1 MLYRLQVKKIGD
13 ENMNPR
19 QSARIVGVLFIIATA
34 APILTAPF
42 LGFLGGAIIGEPV
55 PDYLVTLSE
64 NENQVIT
71 GMYIELIWA
80 LAVVGIPIV
89 LFPILKKYNEVLA
102 RLFYSFRFIE
112 ALSTIEHSLIL
123 LTLLSLSHEFIVAG
137 APDVSYFQALGTLLL
152 EVREWVFNIG
162 SGLIW
167 SLSALVL
174 NYILYRSK
182 LVPWW
187 LSVWGLIGSILS
199 FVTYFLG
206 FFSIYL
212 SNWFFAPIAVQEM
225 AFAVWLIAKGFD
237 STVIAS
243 FSERIN

>member
-1 MLYRLQVKKIGD
+1 
-13 ENMNPR
+13 MNPR

-55 PDYLVTLSE
+55 PDYLIVLST
-64 NENQVIT
+64 NETQVIT

-89 LFPILKKYNEVLA
+89 LFPILKKYDEVLA
-102 RLFYSFRFIE
+102 RVFFSFRFME
-112 ALSTIEHSLIL
+112 ALSTIGHSLVI
-123 LTLLSLSHEFIVAG
+123 LTLLSLSHEFVVAG
-137 APDVSYFQALGTLLL
+137 APDASYFQVLGSLLL

-187 LSVWGLIGSILS
+187 LSAWGLVGAILS

-206 FFSIYL
+206 FFSVHL
-212 SNWFFAPIAVQEM
+212 SEWLFAPIALQEM
-225 AFAVWLIAKGFD
+225 VFAVWLIAKGFD
-237 STVIAS
+237 STGITS
-243 FSERIN
+243 LSEKTN

>member
-1 MLYRLQVKKIGD
+1 MDLELI
-13 ENMNPR
+13 NMNSR
-19 QSARIVGVLFIIATA
+19 QSARIIGVLFIIATA

-55 PDYLVTLSE
+55 PDYLVTLST

-80 LAVVGIPIV
+80 LSVVCIPIV
-89 LFPILKKYNEVLA
+89 LFPILKKHNELLA
-102 RLFYSFRFIE
+102 QLFYSFRFME
-112 ALSTIEHSLIL
+112 ALSTIGHSLIIL
-123 LTLLSLSHEFIVAG
+123 SLLSLSHEFIAAG
-137 APDVSYFQALGTLLL
+137 APDASYFQVLGSLLL

-182 LVPWW
+182 LVPGW
-187 LSVWGLIGSILS
+187 LSVWGLLGGILS
-199 FVTYFLG
+199 FVAYFLG
-206 FFSIYL
+206 FFSVHL
-212 SNWFFAPIAVQEM
+212 SEWLFAPIALQEM
-225 AFAVWLIAKGFD
+225 VFAVWLIAIGFD
-237 STVIAS
+237 TSIIAS
-243 FSERIN
+243 LSEKANK

>member
-1 MLYRLQVKKIGD
+1 M
-13 ENMNPR
+13 EPR
-19 QSARIVGVLFIIATA
+19 QSARIVGILFIIATA

-55 PDYLVTLSE
+55 PDYLVILST

-80 LAVVGIPIV
+80 LSVVGIPIV
-89 LFPILKKYNEVLA
+89 LFPILKKYDEVLA
-102 RLFYSFRFIE
+102 RVFYSFRFME
-112 ALSTIEHSLIL
+112 AMSTIGHSLII
-123 LTLLSLSHEFIVAG
+123 LTLLSLSHEFIAAG
-137 APDVSYFQALGTLLL
+137 TPDASYFQVLGSLLL

-162 SGLIW
+162 SGLVW

-187 LSVWGLIGSILS
+187 LSAWGLIGSVFS

-206 FFSIYL
+206 FFSVHL
-212 SNWFFAPIAVQEM
+212 SSWLFAPIAIQEM
-225 AFAVWLIAKGFD
+225 VFAVWLIVKGFD
-237 STVIAS
+237 TSIIAS
-243 FSERIN
+243 LSETAN

>member
-1 MLYRLQVKKIGD
+1 
-13 ENMNPR
+13 MNPR
-19 QSARIVGVLFIIATA
+19 HSARIVGVLFIIATA

-55 PDYLVTLSE
+55 PDYLIALST

-80 LAVVGIPIV
+80 LSVIGIPIV
-89 LFPILKKYNEVLA
+89 LFPILKKYNEELA

-112 ALSTIEHSLIL
+112 ALSTIGHSLIL
-123 LTLLSLSHEFIVAG
+123 LTLLSLSHEFVVAG
-137 APDVSYFQALGTLLL
+137 APDASYFQALGTLLL

-187 LSVWGLIGSILS
+187 LSAWGLIGSVLS
-199 FVTYFLG
+199 LVTYFLG
-206 FFSIYL
+206 FFSVHL
-212 SNWFFAPIAVQEM
+212 SEWLFAPIALQEM
-225 AFAVWLIAKGFD
+225 AFAVWLIVKGFD
-237 STVIAS
+237 STIIAS
-243 FSERIN
+243 QSERPN